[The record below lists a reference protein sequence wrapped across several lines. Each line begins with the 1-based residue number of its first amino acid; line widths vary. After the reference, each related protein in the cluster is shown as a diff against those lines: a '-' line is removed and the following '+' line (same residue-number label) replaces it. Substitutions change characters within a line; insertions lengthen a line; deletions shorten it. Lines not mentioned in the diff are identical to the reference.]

1 MTAIWQN
8 DGSRWH
14 LLSPTGF
21 PNEATLH
28 TLVEQAPHLLP
39 LAGTPRLIVL
49 GREVQLGS
57 GRADLLAIEPSGRFA
72 IIEIKLASNAEARRA
87 VIAQVLAYAAYL
99 WKLEQATLEQNVLY
113 KHLQDRGY
121 KSLEHA
127 VASNDQEGSFDAE
140 AFSTAVAENLKR
152 GHFRLVFVLDEAP
165 EELIGLVN
173 YLETI
178 SDQLVI
184 DLITLS
190 AYSVN
195 DSQILVPQRVEA
207 ERQRLELT
215 PATSPQSKSEGT
227 GQLVE
232 GAGDFVASIAT
243 APETSRL
250 LLQRL
255 SNWAIGLERE
265 RLVKLKTYHG
275 KSGNLTLLP
284 RLAADDVGLVTIS
297 NNNGTA
303 YLQFWRSVFERRAP
317 KSLARIESIT
327 PVKQGNSIR
336 EVSDELLRELTQAY
350 REAVRGEI
358 EI

>member
-1 MTAIWQN
+1 MTAIWQ
-8 DGSRWH
+8 
-14 LLSPTGF
+14 
-21 PNEATLH
+21 H
-28 TLVEQAPHLLP
+28 TV
-39 LAGTPRLIVL
+39 V
-49 GREVQLGS
+49 
-57 GRADLLAIEPSGRFA
+57 
-72 IIEIKLASNAEARRA
+72 
-87 VIAQVLAYAAYL
+87 
-99 WKLEQATLEQNVLY
+99 
-113 KHLQDRGY
+113 
-121 KSLEHA
+121 
-127 VASNDQEGSFDAE
+127 SNDQEGSFDAE
-140 AFSTAVAENLKR
+140 AFSTGVAENLKL

-165 EELIGLVN
+165 EELIRLVN
-173 YLETI
+173 YLETL

-190 AYSVN
+190 SYSVN

-215 PATSPQSKSEGT
+215 PTTTPQPKSEGT

-243 APETSRL
+243 ASETSRS

-275 KSGNLTLLP
+275 KSGILTLLP
-284 RLAADDVGLVTIS
+284 RLAADDAGLVTIS
-297 NNNGTA
+297 NNNGMV
-303 YLQFWRSVFERRAP
+303 YLQFWRSVFEPRAP
-317 KSLARIESIT
+317 KSLARVESIT
-327 PVKQGNSIR
+327 PVKLGNSIQ
-336 EVSDELLRELTQAY
+336 EVSDELLQELTQAY